1 MGPEV
6 QPSATKTTEAFTIDD
21 TVEAAEVGN
30 YNGLHQHCENF
41 FSMCN
46 IFYAC
51 RIFLHR

>member
-30 YNGLHQHCENF
+30 MADTNTQNF

-46 IFYAC
+46 IFFMLAE
-51 RIFLHR
+51 FFVHT